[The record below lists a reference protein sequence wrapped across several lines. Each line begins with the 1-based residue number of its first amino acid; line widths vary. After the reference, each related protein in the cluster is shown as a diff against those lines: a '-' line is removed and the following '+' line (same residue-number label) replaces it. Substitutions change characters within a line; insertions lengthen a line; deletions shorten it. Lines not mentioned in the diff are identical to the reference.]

1 MNNVHERIG
10 KRLKALRE
18 ARGLSQAQLAKLCGY
33 SSASRIGNYELGD
46 RKISVDDAIRIGL
59 ALGISVADLLFGN
72 DEPLDKHASKENFLS
87 KTEENLLEMFNELP
101 QKEKDNFIKAIN
113 TRKNELDQL
122 YEEMKAVKEKKSKRA
137 S

>member
-46 RKISVDDAIRIGL
+46 RKISVDDAIRIGP
-59 ALGISVADLLFGN
+59 ALGISAADLLFGN
-72 DEPLDKHASKENFLS
+72 DEPLDKHANKENFLS